1 MISSNDFR
9 PGVSIDLDGDPFVV
23 VDFQHVKPGKGAA
36 FVRTKLRNVRTGGT
50 VERTFAAGEKVP
62 KAHLERAQMQYLYND
77 GDYVFM
83 DNNTYDQTTL
93 TAEQIGPKLKYLK
106 ENMDVYVLSFKGA
119 VLGVDFPP
127 QVELTIVET
136 EPGIKGD
143 TATGG
148 TKPATT
154 DTGAV
159 IKVPFFVNEGDVVR
173 VNTETGEYIERV

>member
-9 PGVSIDLDGDPFVV
+9 NGVSIDLDGEAFVV
-23 VDFQHVKPGKGAA
+23 VDFQHVKPGKGSA
-36 FVRTKLRNVRTGGT
+36 FVRTKLKNVRTGGV

-62 KAHLERAQMQYLYND
+62 KAHLERKQMQYLYND

-83 DNNTYDQTTL
+83 DNNTYDQMTL

-106 ENMDVYVLSFKGA
+106 ENMDLYILFFKGA
-119 VLGVDFPP
+119 ILGVDFPP
-127 QVELTIVET
+127 QVELTITET

-154 DTGAV
+154 ETGAI
-159 IKVPFFVNEGDVVR
+159 IKVPFFINEGDVVR